1 MRRGDRDFPP
11 SPPPRHYV
19 TPLERRECSTR
30 HRPLVY
36 QVYGSMPEAGN
47 SFPGGFSPVRTSSHR
62 PLRNNISPPGCRASY
77 DDSLYAS
84 FSPPRRSPQ
93 TARVSRGHRS
103 GSSSI
108 FRPKQP
114 SVIVARDSSNE
125 ESPLAPPTER
135 SKLTSPESQSLRP
148 KDISVSRNPV
158 SAFPAKLHTI
168 LSSAEYNGYITW
180 LPHGRA
186 WRVLKPKQFEEII
199 PKFFRSTKYASF
211 MRQVNGWGFKRIIT
225 PGPDFN
231 AYWHE
236 LFLRG
241 LPNLCDRMKR
251 PQKTDPE
258 LKNEDPPDFYRVSKY
273 SPLPDPE
280 HASAQHVAHSS
291 SMSSASSAATSKQHG
306 KESPHCDEIESRRH
320 HSSAG
325 LDSYAENADGS
336 AKVALDLSDL
346 YDKEAS
352 KLSEADLHYLV
363 QQNRAL
369 IKQAHLQQTCF
380 RSIN

>member
-1 MRRGDRDFPP
+1 MRRGDRNFPP
-11 SPPPRHYV
+11 SPPRHYV
-19 TPLERRECSTR
+19 TPLERRENSTR

-36 QVYGSMPEAGN
+36 QVYHSIPEAG
-47 SFPGGFSPVRTSSHR
+47 SRFPGGFSPVRTSGHR
-62 PLRNNISPPGCRASY
+62 PMRNNISPPGCRTSY
-77 DDSLYAS
+77 DESLYAS

-93 TARVSRGHRS
+93 AARHSRGHGS

-125 ESPLAPPTER
+125 ESSVAPTTER
-135 SKLTSPESQSLRP
+135 SKLRSPESQSIRP
-148 KDISVSRNPV
+148 KEISVSRNPV

-241 LPNLCDRMKR
+241 LPDLCDRMKR

-273 SPLPDPE
+273 SPLPDPG
-280 HASAQHVAHSS
+280 HASAQQVAHSS
-291 SMSSASSAATSKQHG
+291 SMSSASSAATCKQHG
-306 KESPHCDEIESRRH
+306 KESPRADETESTRH
-320 HSSAG
+320 LSSTD
-325 LDSYAENADGS
+325 LDLCTDNADGS
-336 AKVALDLSDL
+336 TKEVGINLSDL

-352 KLSEADLHYLV
+352 KLSDADLNYLV

-369 IKQAHLQQTCF
+369 IKQAHLQQSRF
-380 RSIN
+380 RSMN